1 MGPFQRNI
9 LLSNHEIPFADNM
22 MPTTP
27 SSENSPENIDA
38 ERSVPNGASVSRTSS
53 QRRRLL
59 VAVAAGVP
67 TIVAGS
73 AQTAYAAGSSQYS

>member
-1 MGPFQRNI
+1 MSQTMAVSQG
-9 LLSNHEIPFADNM
+9 
-22 MPTTP
+22 
-27 SSENSPENIDA
+27 SENSPEDVGGDKRDLCA
-38 ERSVPNGASVSRTSS
+38 VPEGRSSN

-59 VAVAAGVP
+59 LAVAAGVP

>member
-1 MGPFQRNI
+1 M
-9 LLSNHEIPFADNM
+9 SIP
-22 MPTTP
+22 P
-27 SSENSPENIDA
+27 SSENSSENVDA
-38 ERSVPNGASVSRTSS
+38 ESRDMNGSSASRSSS

-59 VAVAAGVP
+59 LAVAAGVP